1 MADWLAGWM
10 TDAQMGNPSDGW
22 TDVWMTDGQLD
33 EWKDG
38 SMDE

>member
-1 MADWLAGWM
+1 M

-22 TDVWMTDGQLD
+22 TDGWMTDGQLD